1 MPVVAH
7 EIHLRHRPQGLPT
20 ENDFEFAERS
30 LEDPQESQLLVRNLW
45 MSVDPYMRGRMNDR
59 KSYIA
64 PFQIGEPLE
73 GSAIGVVEKSA
84 SPDFRAG
91 DFVSHFAGWRDYAL
105 LKADGASKIEAGP
118 VSIQAYLGPLGGPGF
133 TAYLGVTQI
142 ARVQAGETVFVS
154 GAAGA
159 VGSIACQ
166 IAKIK
171 GCRVVASAGS
181 PEKIAW
187 LRDEAGVDVAIS
199 YKAVAN
205 FAEALAEA
213 CPEGLDVY
221 FDNVGGEQ
229 LDAAITVANNFAR
242 FALCGMI
249 AQYNSESLPPGPSH
263 LFQAISKRLTLQGFL
278 VTDYWDLRDEF
289 SNQMAGWITEGRVKW
304 RETIVNGLDRAPQ
317 AFLGLFRG
325 DNVGKML
332 VDLT

>member
-7 EIHLRHRPQGLPT
+7 EILLRRRPEGLPV

-30 LEDPQESQLLVRNLW
+30 LEDPQESQLLVKNLW
-45 MSVDPYMRGRMNDR
+45 LSVDPYMRGRMKDR
-59 KSYIA
+59 KSYVA
-64 PFQIGEPLE
+64 PFRIGEPLE
-73 GSAIGVVEKSA
+73 GNAIGIVEKSA
-84 SPDFRAG
+84 SPAFREG
-91 DFVSHFAGWRDYAL
+91 EFVSHFAGWRDYAL
-105 LKADGASKIEAGP
+105 LEADNVSKIEPGLIP
-118 VSIQAYLGPLGGPGF
+118 IQVYLGPLGGTGF
-133 TAYLGVTQI
+133 TAYLGITKI
-142 ARVQAGETVFVS
+142 ARVQPGETVFVS

-181 PEKIAW
+181 PEKVAW
-187 LRDEAGVDVAIS
+187 LRNELGVDVAINYTEAAS
-199 YKAVAN
+199 
-205 FAEALAEA
+205 FAEALSAA
-213 CPEGLDVY
+213 CPDGLDVY

-249 AQYNSESLPPGPSH
+249 AQYNSENLPPGPAH
-263 LFQAISKRLTLQGFL
+263 IFQAISKRLTLQGFL
-278 VTDYWDLRDEF
+278 VLDHWDLRSEF
-289 SNQMAGWITEGRVKW
+289 STQMSAWITENRVKW
-304 RETIVNGLDRAPQ
+304 RETIVKGLDRAPE

-325 DNVGKML
+325 DNLGKML

>member
-1 MPVVAH
+1 MAVVAH
-7 EIHLRHRPQGLPT
+7 EIHLRRRPQGLPLK
-20 ENDFEFAERS
+20 NDFELAERS
-30 LEDPQESQLLVRNLW
+30 LEDPKMGQLLVKNLW
-45 MSVDPYMRGRMNDR
+45 MSVDPYMRGRMSDR

-73 GSAIGVVEKSA
+73 GDAIGVVEQSA
-84 SPDFRAG
+84 SPDFRVG
-91 DFVSHFAGWRDYAL
+91 DVVSHFSGWRDYAL
-105 LKADGASKIEAGP
+105 VKAADASKIESGSVP
-118 VSIQAYLGPLGGPGF
+118 IQAYLGPLGSTGF
-133 TAYLGVTQI
+133 TAYLGVTKI
-142 ARVQAGETVFVS
+142 GHVQPGETVFVS

-187 LRDEAGVDVAIS
+187 LQDEAGVDVAIN
-199 YKAVAN
+199 YKAVEN
-205 FAEALAEA
+205 FAEALSAA
-213 CPEGLDVY
+213 CPEGLDVC
-221 FDNVGGEQ
+221 FDNVGREQ

-249 AQYNSESLPPGPSH
+249 AQYNSENLPPGPPH
-263 LFQAISKRLTLQGFL
+263 ILQAVGKRLTLQGFL
-278 VTDYWDLRDEF
+278 VIDHWDLLPEF
-289 SNQMAGWITEGRVKW
+289 STQMSTWIADKRVKW
-304 RETIVNGLDRAPQ
+304 RETVIKGLDRAPQ

-332 VDLT
+332 VDLI